1 MINSYEYIS
10 TGGSEWVQE
19 DMIELNDIKI
29 PDPKHE
35 IDLCMLQNV
44 ENPKIPEASDSM
56 LLPAADTAVAFITR
70 TKSVPSLST
79 VHSVRKS
86 IMETGNRYVWENN
99 YLIYLFCLG
108 KLKIIQI
115 VATWRERVAVKII
128 EIFSS
133 DLFLLAYLCRGRSC
147 IVDTTR

>member
-86 IMETGNRYVWENN
+86 IMETGNRYV
-99 YLIYLFCLG
+99 
-108 KLKIIQI
+108 
-115 VATWRERVAVKII
+115 
-128 EIFSS
+128 
-133 DLFLLAYLCRGRSC
+133 
-147 IVDTTR
+147 